1 VGLVIQHPLELA
13 EGTVTEVTQE
23 SRPRLPLSLYVDTLG
38 TNIQLRWEFDE
49 GYFTALQVSAIQA
62 QFQHQL
68 YELATRNIQRS
79 TYTLAED
86 VSTHQLARSRP
97 HEALNTLWEK
107 YVGLDAGNDFFLSGG
122 TSLKALM
129 FLKEVEKTLNKR
141 ISIQAFFRDPTY
153 EHIASDVQVNT
164 NELFWEMQ
172 EGEQGYEWYFPPIF
186 GLGLIFNTYPMTRG
200 HKALAFNYPRALGY
214 QTGGK
219 RIEELAA
226 YLMENYQQR
235 MEIPK
240 TIDRIIAYS
249 MGGLVA
255 YEVVKLLEQRGVKVK
270 ELVIWDKPAQLR
282 YEPVYNRTLH
292 PALHEYATKLAQ
304 DEQHQLQITQYLT
317 LHQEMIEEYVQVGQ
331 ITSDVTLFYCQEG
344 FDEEAMADW
353 TKLTQGTL
361 TLSPLPKRISHYDIP
376 MHWKK
381 T

>member
-1 VGLVIQHPLELA
+1 
-13 EGTVTEVTQE
+13 
-23 SRPRLPLSLYVDTLG
+23 
-38 TNIQLRWEFDE
+38 
-49 GYFTALQVSAIQA
+49 
-62 QFQHQL
+62 
-68 YELATRNIQRS
+68 
-79 TYTLAED
+79 
-86 VSTHQLARSRP
+86 
-97 HEALNTLWEK
+97 
-107 YVGLDAGNDFFLSGG
+107 
-122 TSLKALM
+122 M

-153 EHIASDVQVNT
+153 EHIASDVQVNS

-172 EGEQGYEWYFPPIF
+172 EGEQGHEWYFPPIF
-186 GLGLIFNTYPMTRG
+186 GLGLIFNTYPITRG

-226 YLMENYQQR
+226 YLMENHQQL
-235 MEIPK
+235 MEIPQ

-270 ELVIWDKPAQLR
+270 ELVVWDKPAQLR

-331 ITSDVTLFYCQEG
+331 ITSDVTLYYCPEG
-344 FDEEAMADW
+344 FDEEFNHF
-353 TKLTQGTL
+353 
-361 TLSPLPKRISHYDIP
+361 ICN
-376 MHWKK
+376 
-381 T
+381 